1 MNEARHLMSVS
12 VARTRR
18 IDVLL
23 AEYGESHQNPT
34 NKTIHWVAVPVIAWS
49 VIAILWVLPT
59 PRLFPPNPYVNWGT
73 IACALAIIYY
83 LTLSVPL
90 AIGMAAFSALAI
102 VIIRLI
108 ETNVSINLEW
118 IAGTLFVAAW
128 VFQFAGHEV
137 EGKKPSFFKDLQFL
151 LIGPAWLMHFWFR
164 KLGIPY

>member
-1 MNEARHLMSVS
+1 MSVS
-12 VARTRR
+12 VERTRR

-34 NKTIHWVAVPVIAWS
+34 NKTIHWIAVPVIAWS

-59 PRLFPPNPYVNWGT
+59 PGFFPANPYVNWAT
-73 IACALAIIYY
+73 IVCALAVTYY

-102 VIIRLI
+102 VIIQLV
-108 ETNVSINLEW
+108 EANVSIQLAW
-118 IAGTLFVAAW
+118 IAGALFVFAW

-151 LIGPAWLMHFWFR
+151 LIGPAWLMHFLFR
-164 KLGIPY
+164 RLGIPY